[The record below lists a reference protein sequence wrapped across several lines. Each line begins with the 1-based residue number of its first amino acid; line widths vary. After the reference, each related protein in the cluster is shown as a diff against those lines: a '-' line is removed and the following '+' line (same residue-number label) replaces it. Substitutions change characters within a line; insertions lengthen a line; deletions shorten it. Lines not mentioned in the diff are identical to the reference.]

1 MSDLNKVIH
10 LIPGFL
16 PITKGGA
23 EYFALNLCKGLKK
36 YSIIPIIVTRGYKN
50 IPKSE
55 ILNGLMIKRF
65 QNILPA
71 KIKKFGLGINLKS
84 KFLRML
90 VAIFDVVGE
99 LLVIFKLYHKY
110 RVNLVHASFIVP
122 SGLIGVI
129 LKKLLGIPVVITVHG
144 PADYYTVPR
153 FIRKFFPLILKNA
166 DKVIAVSDRL
176 RRDIKKEMN
185 IRNILTIK
193 NGIKNFENRNKITE
207 TLSKYDIDKNIHE
220 PILIMTGRL
229 VAIKRINLLI
239 ESLPILITKYPN
251 IKLIILGEGIEK
263 ANLKQII
270 KKLKIAKNV
279 IMPGW
284 VSETLKWKLL
294 GISDIFVHL
303 SKEEGLSLS
312 LLESQ
317 FAGLP
322 AIIPESEFAREV
334 IKEGYNGLFISTPLR
349 VKKISEKIDQLFS
362 DKKLFNKMKE
372 NSKENSKE
380 FTLESMIENYYL
392 EYKKLL
398 AKN

>member
-1 MSDLNKVIH
+1 MSYLNKVLHI
-10 LIPGFL
+10 IPGFF

-23 EYFALNLCKGLKK
+23 EYFALNLCKGLKN

-55 ILNGLMIKRF
+55 ILDGLIIKRF
-65 QNILPA
+65 QNILPS

-90 VAIFDVVGE
+90 VAIFDVIGE
-99 LLVIFKLYHKY
+99 LLLIFKLYHKY

-129 LKKLLGIPVVITVHG
+129 LKKILGIPVVITVHG
-144 PADYYTVPR
+144 PADYYTVPK
-153 FIRKFFPLILKNA
+153 FIRKFFSIILQNA
-166 DKVIAVSDRL
+166 DKVITVSDRL

-185 IRNILTIK
+185 VRNILTIK
-193 NGIKNFENRNKITE
+193 NGIKNFDNRIKITDKI
-207 TLSKYDIDKNIHE
+207 SKYDIDKNIHE
-220 PILIMTGRL
+220 PILIMVGRL
-229 VAIKRINLLI
+229 VKIKRIDLLI
-239 ESLPILITKYPN
+239 QSMPFLINKYPN

-270 KKLKIAKNV
+270 KKFRIEKNV

-284 VSETLKWKLL
+284 VSEHLKWRLL
-294 GISDIFVHL
+294 GISDIYVHL

-322 AIIPESEFAREV
+322 VIIPESEFAEEV
-334 IKEGYNGLFISTPLR
+334 IKNGYNGMVISAPLN
-349 VKKISEKIDQLFS
+349 VKKISENIDQLFS
-362 DKKLFNKMKE
+362 DKKLFNKMKA
-372 NSKENSKE
+372 NSKENSRE
-380 FTLESMIENYYL
+380 FTLESMIKNYYL
-392 EYKKLL
+392 EYQKLL
-398 AKN
+398 DKK